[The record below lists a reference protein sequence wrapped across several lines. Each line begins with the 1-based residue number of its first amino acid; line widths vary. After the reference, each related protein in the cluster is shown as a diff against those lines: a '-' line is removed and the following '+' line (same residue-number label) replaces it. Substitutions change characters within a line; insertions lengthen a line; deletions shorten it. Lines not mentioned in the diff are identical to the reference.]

1 MTRSAAGGVAPE
13 PATRARIWIAAAI
26 AGAIVIAAV
35 AAAARVGQ
43 TPAQAPPVIA
53 DLGGDFELS
62 GAGGARV
69 RLQDYRGRIILL
81 FFGYTHCPDVCPTSL
96 VTLKQAVEGLG
107 KSGDQTQVI
116 MVSIDPQRD
125 SPDHVAQYV
134 RYFDPQFVG
143 LSGTRDEIDK
153 VARQYRVFYRPGD
166 ALRQGEYLISH
177 SAYVY
182 ALDRQG
188 RVRALH
194 GAEAR
199 PAEITETARQL
210 LQESGRSRKEQ

>member
-35 AAAARVGQ
+35 AAARIGQ
-43 TPAQAPPVIA
+43 APAQAPPVIA

-62 GAGGARV
+62 GAGRARV
-69 RLQDYRGRIILL
+69 RLQDYRGRIVLL
-81 FFGYTHCPDVCPTSL
+81 FFGYTHCPDVCPTGL
-96 VTLKQAVEGLG
+96 YTLKQAVEGLG
-107 KSGDQTQVI
+107 KSGDQAQVI
-116 MVSIDPQRD
+116 MVSVDPQRD
-125 SPDHVAQYV
+125 SPDHLAQYM
-134 RYFDPQFVG
+134 RYFDPRFVG
-143 LSGTRDEIDK
+143 LSGTPEEVDK
-153 VARQYRVFYRPGD
+153 VARQYRVFYRRGD
-166 ALRQGEYLISH
+166 STRQGEYLVSH

-194 GAEAR
+194 GAEVK
-199 PAEITETARQL
+199 PAEITETVRQL
-210 LQESGRSRKEQ
+210 LREPGGARKEQ